1 MSRGYARGV
10 SLNQQEMV
18 ITSSELQA
26 NLSLCGLSVEQV
38 AADLV
43 LAPDYVRSL
52 LALSGA
58 QDPADVWLLRDYL
71 EQAVVDSGGTPRPFT
86 VLTEDS
92 RHLARR
98 WFRLREAPRHAW

>member
-1 MSRGYARGV
+1 MT
-10 SLNQQEMV
+10 
-18 ITSSELQA
+18 ITRSELQA
-26 NLSLCGLSVEQV
+26 NLALCGLGVDQV
-38 AADLV
+38 AADLD
-43 LAPDYVRSL
+43 LTPDYVSAL

-71 EQAVVDSGGTPRPFT
+71 EQAVLDSGGTPQPFT

-92 RHLARR
+92 RKLAHR